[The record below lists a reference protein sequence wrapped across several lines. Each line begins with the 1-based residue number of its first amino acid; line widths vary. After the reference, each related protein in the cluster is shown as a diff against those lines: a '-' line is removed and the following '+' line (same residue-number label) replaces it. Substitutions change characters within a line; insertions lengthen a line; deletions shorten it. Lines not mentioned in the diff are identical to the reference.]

1 MDSPDRRVLRFQTT
15 AKASADARALSTVRL
30 SQLEVIVGFV
40 VLVYGLSILA
50 VGVSAGILVAVVA
63 GLGLIDSRQ
72 HLLLR
77 ALVAIHFRS
86 ILARTTEVAMDD
98 DGLHYKN
105 PLGSSFVPWSSMTTI
120 RQNSRTVGFFRG
132 HVLLGYIPSVA
143 FDSPEA
149 RVAVVAF
156 AQTRIKGG
164 S

>member
-1 MDSPDRRVLRFQTT
+1 MFS
-15 AKASADARALSTVRL
+15 
-30 SQLEVIVGFV
+30 
-40 VLVYGLSILA
+40 LVYGLSILA